1 MPVAIVELGSFQQT
15 EQRRQLYKAFL
26 MNTLGGSD
34 RVSQNL
40 RKPIQ
45 GGSSGDLEKATA
57 KMLMAIKIVPQ
68 KFA

>member
-26 MNTLGGSD
+26 MNTLGGD

-45 GGSSGDLEKATA
+45 GGSSGDIEKATA
-57 KMLMAIKIVPQ
+57 KMLMAIMPQ